1 MRRWPFTIRF
11 SKEDKRAI
19 WFIFAAFLIWRAALV
34 ALAWAGTQLLPFI
47 HRFPYVEGLLEPYG
61 SPLFWSWANFD
72 GVHYLT
78 IAEHGYAAQY
88 TQAFFPLYPLLMR
101 FLDFFD
107 NLLLTGLTIS
117 HLAFFVSL
125 FLFYKLI
132 RLDVSDRLAKTA
144 IIFLLVFPTSF
155 FFGSLYS
162 ESLFLALTLGSFYAA
177 RTGRWGWAGF
187 LGALST
193 ATRLAG
199 IFLLPA
205 LAVLYWE
212 DNRDMFFKLRGKDLI
227 RLVIRASP
235 LLLVPAGTFLYMRY
249 LELAF
254 ADPFYFVHVQP
265 LFGAERSVDKIILLY
280 QVFFRYAK
288 MLLDVPVR
296 EPLFFTVF
304 LEAASGVL
312 FLALSIYTFFKMR
325 LSYFLFLFAGYV
337 TPTLT
342 GTFSSV
348 PRYVLVLFPG
358 FFALALL
365 AERYKVVKYVYLI
378 ASGLLLAA
386 ATIFFTRGYWIA

>member
-1 MRRWPFTIRF
+1 MKRWPFTIRL

-19 WFIFAAFLIWRAALV
+19 WFIFAALVIWRVALV
-34 ALAWAGTQLLPFI
+34 ALAWAGTQLLPFL
-47 HRFPYVEGLLEPYG
+47 HRFPYTEILLEPYG

-72 GVHYLT
+72 GIHYLT
-78 IAEHGYAAQY
+78 IAEHGYAAKY

-125 FLFYKLI
+125 FLFYKLA
-132 RLDVSDRLAKTA
+132 RLDVSGRLAKTA
-144 IIFLLVFPTSF
+144 IIFLLLFPTSF
-155 FFGSLYS
+155 FFGSLYN

-177 RTGRWGWAGF
+177 RKAHWGWAGV
-187 LGALST
+187 LGAFAS
-193 ATRLAG
+193 AARFIG
-199 IFLLPA
+199 VFILPA
-205 LAVLYWE
+205 LMILYWE
-212 DNRDMFFKLRGKDLI
+212 DNRDQFFKLRGKDFARLI
-227 RLVIRASP
+227 LRATP
-235 LLLVPAGTFLYMRY
+235 LLLIPVGAVFYMRY
-249 LELAF
+249 LQIAF
-254 ADPFYFVHVQP
+254 DDPLYFIHAQP
-265 LFGAERSVDKIILLY
+265 LFGAERSVERIILLY
-280 QVFFRYAK
+280 QVFYRYAK
-288 MLLDVPVR
+288 MLVSVPIR

-312 FLALSIYTFFKMR
+312 FFFLSIYAFFRMR
-325 LSYFLFLFAGYV
+325 LSYFIFLFAAYI

-342 GTFSSV
+342 GTLSSV

-358 FFALALL
+358 FFALAIL
-365 AERYKVVKYVYLI
+365 AERYKVVKYVYPL